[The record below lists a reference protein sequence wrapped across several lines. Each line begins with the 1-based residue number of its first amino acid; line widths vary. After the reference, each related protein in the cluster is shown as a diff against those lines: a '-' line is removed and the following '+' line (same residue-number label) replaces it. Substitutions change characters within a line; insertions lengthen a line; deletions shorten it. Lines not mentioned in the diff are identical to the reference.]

1 MRLPAR
7 PPRRIALTLAALLA
21 LAGGGAQAQSL
32 LQLYQQAQGY
42 DAAVQSARAQ
52 LQASQA
58 RAEQA
63 RAGLLPQLG
72 LQAGAQHNWADTS
85 VGSGGSSSSFN
96 VLTAGLVGSQPLYR
110 PANRIA
116 WDQGQRAYES
126 ARVNLAGADQDL
138 MVRLAQAYFDV
149 LAAQD
154 ALASVRALK
163 ASVSQQLAAAQRNF
177 EVGNATI
184 TDSRE
189 AQARFDLASAQE
201 IASENDLRVK
211 TLALEQLVGQAGI
224 HPLTLAQPI
233 VLPAPQPA
241 DVHAWVNQA
250 AEQHPGVVQ
259 ARMALDIAR
268 METDR
273 ARAAGQPTVDLQASV
288 GQTRYPNGNPSVSI
302 APTTHARTNNASIG
316 VVLNWPLFAGYA
328 IENRVK
334 ETLALQDRARAD
346 MDNLQRTVSQ
356 SARAAFFGVQSGLSQ
371 VKALEAAEHS
381 SQTALQANLIGYQV
395 GVRINIDVLNAQSQL
410 YQTQRDLARARYDV
424 LVGLLRLKQA
434 AGALSAQDLTGVDA
448 LLAKAAPAAEK
459 SE

>member
-1 MRLPAR
+1 M
-7 PPRRIALTLAALLA
+7 TLAALLA

-163 ASVSQQLAAAQRNF
+163 ASVSQ
-177 EVGNATI
+177 
-184 TDSRE
+184 
-189 AQARFDLASAQE
+189 
-201 IASENDLRVK
+201 
-211 TLALEQLVGQAGI
+211 
-224 HPLTLAQPI
+224 
-233 VLPAPQPA
+233 
-241 DVHAWVNQA
+241 
-250 AEQHPGVVQ
+250 
-259 ARMALDIAR
+259 
-268 METDR
+268 
-273 ARAAGQPTVDLQASV
+273 
-288 GQTRYPNGNPSVSI
+288 
-302 APTTHARTNNASIG
+302 
-316 VVLNWPLFAGYA
+316 
-328 IENRVK
+328 
-334 ETLALQDRARAD
+334 
-346 MDNLQRTVSQ
+346 
-356 SARAAFFGVQSGLSQ
+356 
-371 VKALEAAEHS
+371 
-381 SQTALQANLIGYQV
+381 
-395 GVRINIDVLNAQSQL
+395 
-410 YQTQRDLARARYDV
+410 
-424 LVGLLRLKQA
+424 
-434 AGALSAQDLTGVDA
+434 
-448 LLAKAAPAAEK
+448 
-459 SE
+459 